1 MDAMKFAK
9 LRMDSDARANLHFAS
24 PFVET
29 KSLEESK
36 NVMTVTFETTMDVM
50 IDASLKQAIIAIPLI
65 QIK

>member
-36 NVMTVTFETTMDVM
+36 NVMTATLETSMDVT
-50 IDASLKQAIIAIPLI
+50 IDASLRQATIVILLTP
-65 QIK
+65 IK

>member
-1 MDAMKFAK
+1 MAVMKFAK
-9 LRMDSDARANLHFAS
+9 LRMDSDARANLLFVS

-36 NVMTVTFETTMDVM
+36 NVMTVTFETTMDVT